1 MLFAWAPFVVR
12 AVQIYVSANFQ
23 QAAFLAPKGE
33 TFREFLE
40 AQSIFVFF
48 VTIWVGAGLIAN
60 DRRANALQLYLSRPL
75 TPPNT
80 WPASWRFSSSSSLAV
95 TWVPAIGLLVVQT
108 VFAGSFTFVRNNA
121 YLFPA
126 ITLFSLAQVL
136 LASST
141 MLALSSLS
149 KSSRFVGVMYAGL
162 MFFTAALF
170 QALRGIT
177 GSSAFAWIS
186 PNNALEQL
194 GDVIFRIQPRYDLP
208 PAVAALV
215 VLALIAGS
223 GIVLARRVQGRG
235 DRHVS
240 LAVPAAADTSTADP
254 PTAPPLVHAE
264 HLSKWYGQVSGLN
277 NVTVSIPPGIT
288 GLLGPNGAGKRRS

>member
-1 MLFAWAPFVVR
+1 MPIHDQGYRRYGGTRAAVGQAWQVIAGAGIRAIIGKRAFIALMLFAWAPFVVR

-33 TFREFLE
+33 TFRQFLE
-40 AQSIFVFF
+40 TQDVFVFF

-60 DRRANALQLYLSRPL
+60 DRRANALQLYLSKPL
-75 TPPNT
+75 S
-80 WPASWRFSSSSSLAV
+80 AAEYVAGKLAILFVFLIFV
-95 TWVPAIGLLVVQT
+95 TWAPAMGLLLVQAL
-108 VFAGSFTFVRNNA
+108 FAGSFTFIRNNA
-121 YLFPA
+121 YLLPA

-177 GSSAFAWIS
+177 GSSAFAWLS
-186 PNNALEQL
+186 PGDALEQL
-194 GDVIFRIQPRYDLP
+194 GDVIFRLDPRYDLP
-208 PAVAALV
+208 PAVAALAV
-215 VLALIAGS
+215 ITLIAVS
-223 GIVLARRVQGRG
+223 GFILARRVKG
-235 DRHVS
+235 V
-240 LAVPAAADTSTADP
+240 
-254 PTAPPLVHAE
+254 E
-264 HLSKWYGQVSGLN
+264 I
-277 NVTVSIPPGIT
+277 VT
-288 GLLGPNGAGKRRS
+288 